1 MRSNLFIFSA
11 AVLLFGSVLN
21 AQILKPVKW
30 QVKTIKVDD
39 QTYDVVFNASIE
51 NGWALYSI
59 EETEEGP
66 LPTVFEFDE
75 NAAIELLGGP
85 TEEVDRLISKP
96 EPLFNNVMVKKFHDY
111 AKFVQRIKVNNLPLT
126 ITGSVAFMTCN
137 DTQCIPDDWNFEI
150 NLSNEGSELI
160 ADTPTAFVNDTALNE
175 ALYGIQPSDLQ
186 LLDSGCEQLYGGGS
200 SLSSEDTSSIWR
212 IFVLGF
218 LGGLLSL
225 LTPCVFPMIPL
236 TVSYFTKKSDHRSS
250 GMAKAALY
258 GFFIVLVYLVFSIP
272 FHLLDS
278 VNPDILNDIS
288 TNVVLNVIFFVIF
301 IAFAFSF
308 FGYYELTLPNSWMSK
323 TTRGESIG
331 GVFGIF
337 FMALTLALVSFS
349 CTGPILGSLLAGS
362 LSSDGGAW
370 QLTVGMGGFGLALGL
385 PFALFALFPNML
397 KALPKSGGWLNTT
410 KVILGFLELAL
421 ALKFLSNA
429 DLVQHWGVLKIE
441 LFLVL
446 WILIFTGL
454 ALYLL
459 GVIKFPHDGGKPKF
473 NFTRISG
480 IFLAFAFVVYLISGL
495 RVNPETQGYVPL
507 NLLSGLTPPS
517 GYSVFHPNDCPNNL
531 DCFKDLKQGLA
542 YAQSVNKPVL
552 LDFTGYACVNCRKME
567 EHVWPNSTIDHFLRS
582 DYVLISLYVDDK
594 KPLPEDQQLESNRV
608 GGGTRLLQ
616 NYGHKWA
623 NFQTHYFQTNS
634 QPYYVLLSPDG
645 KKVLTQPIGYTPDAT
660 QFADFLR
667 CGLKTWNTL

>member
-1 MRSNLFIFSA
+1 MRLKSIFLSA
-11 AVLLFGSVLN
+11 MALLLSSTFN

-30 QVKTIKVDD
+30 QVKAEKVDD
-39 QTYDVVFNASIE
+39 LTYDIVFNATITQ
-51 NGWALYSI
+51 NWALYSI
-59 EETEEGP
+59 DSPDGGP
-66 LPTVFEFDE
+66 LPTEFLFDD
-75 NAAIELLGGP
+75 NASLELIGGP
-85 TEEVDRLISKP
+85 QEDVDRLLLKP
-96 EPLFNNVMVKKFHDY
+96 EPLFDNIMVGKFHDY
-111 AKFVQRIKVNNLPLT
+111 AKFVQRIKVTALPMS
-126 ITGSVAFMTCN
+126 ISGMVAFMTC
-137 DTQCIPDDWNFEI
+137 DDALCIPDDWPFEI
-150 NLSNEGSELI
+150 NLTEQGSELMVNT
-160 ADTPTAFVNDTALNE
+160 DDVTANDTEVNQL
-175 ALYGIQPSDLQ
+175 LYGMQPSDIE
-186 LLDSGCEQLYGGGS
+186 LLNSGCEQLYGGGDAMDQESKS
-200 SLSSEDTSSIWR
+200 SMWR
-212 IFVLGF
+212 IFILGF

-236 TVSYFTKKSDHRSS
+236 TVSYFTKKSDQKRS
-250 GMAKAALY
+250 GLGKAALY
-258 GFFIVLVYLVFSIP
+258 GLFIVLVYLIFSVP

-301 IAFAFSF
+301 IVFAFSF
-308 FGYYELTLPNSWMSK
+308 FGYFELTLPNSWMSK

-331 GVFGIF
+331 GVLGIF

-385 PFALFALFPNML
+385 PFAVFALFPNML

-441 LFLVL
+441 PFLIL
-446 WILIFTGL
+446 WVLIFIGL

-459 GVIKFPHDGGKPKF
+459 GVIKFPHDGARKKLGF
-473 NFTRISG
+473 DRIAASA
-480 IFLAFAFVVYLISGL
+480 LVFAFVVYLISGL
-495 RVNPETQGYVPL
+495 RVNPETQAYEPL
-507 NLLSGLTPPS
+507 KLLSGLTPPS
-517 GYSVFHPNDCPNNL
+517 GYSMFHPNDCPNNL

-542 YAQSVNKPVL
+542 YAQSVDKPVL

-567 EHVWPNSTIDHFLRS
+567 EHVWPNSTIDHFLRD

-594 KPLPEDQQLESNRV
+594 KPLPEEQQLVSNRV
-608 GGGTRLLQ
+608 GGGTRLLE

-623 NFQTHYFQTNS
+623 NFQTHFFQTNS
-634 QPYYVLLSPDG
+634 QPYYVLLSADG
-645 KKVLTQPIGYTPDAT
+645 KKVLTQPIGYTPDAA

-667 CGLKTWNTL
+667 CGLKTWKAL

>member
-1 MRSNLFIFSA
+1 MRLRSLLFSGI
-11 AVLLFGSVLN
+11 VLLLGSTAY

-30 QVKTIKVDD
+30 QVKTQKVDE
-39 QTYDVVFNASIE
+39 QTYDVVFNASIAP
-51 NGWALYSI
+51 GWALYSI
-59 EETEEGP
+59 EETDEGP
-66 LPTVFEFDE
+66 LPTI
-75 NAAIELLGGP
+75 IELDDNAGIDLVGGP

-96 EPLFNNVMVKKFHDY
+96 EPLFNNVIVNKFHDY
-111 AKFVQRIKVNNLPLT
+111 AKFVQRITVSSLPLT
-126 ITGSVAFMTCN
+126 ITGTVSFMTCN
-137 DTQCIPDDWNFEI
+137 DTKCIPDDWLFEI
-150 NLSNEGSELI
+150 VLSEGGTELVTD
-160 ADTPTAFVNDTALNE
+160 AVDASVNDDALNQ
-175 ALYGIQPSDLQ
+175 ALYGMQPVDIEFLE
-186 LLDSGCEQLYGGGS
+186 SGCEQLYGGGS
-200 SLSSEDTSSIWR
+200 AIDSQDKSSMWR

-236 TVSYFTKKSDHRSS
+236 TVSYFTKKSDQRSS
-250 GMAKAALY
+250 GLAKAGLY
-258 GFFIVLVYLVFSIP
+258 GFFIVLVYLIFSVP

-288 TNVVLNVIFFVIF
+288 TNVVLNIVFFVIF

-331 GVFGIF
+331 GVLGIF

-446 WILIFTGL
+446 WILIFVVM
-454 ALYLL
+454 ALYLM
-459 GVIKFPHDGGKPKF
+459 GVVKFPHDGGRPKF
-473 NFTRISG
+473 SFVRISG
-480 IFLAFAFVVYLISGL
+480 IVLVFAFVVYLISGL

-507 NLLSGLTPPS
+507 KLLSGLTPPS
-517 GYSVFHPNDCPNNL
+517 GYSVFYPNDCPNNL

-542 YAQSVNKPVL
+542 YAQSVDKPVL

-567 EHVWPNSTIDHFLRS
+567 EHVWPNSTIDHFLRD

-594 KPLPEDQQLESNRV
+594 KPLPEEQQLVSNRV
-608 GGGTRLLQ
+608 GGGARLLE

-623 NFQTHYFQTNS
+623 NFQTHFFQTNS
-634 QPYYVLLSPDG
+634 QPYYVLLSADG
-645 KKVLTQPIGYTPDAT
+645 KKVLTQPIGYTPDAA

-667 CGLKTWNTL
+667 CGLKTWKAL